1 MFFHFHLIFLAV
13 SVLPTALGSTGPA
26 VNTTSGF
33 YIGVHDTQNEVD
45 VFLGLRFAQA
55 PLARFTP
62 ATPVLKAPEVPHKAI
77 AFGADCP
84 QLPTLMEVV
93 GVPLGPPLRGSNQ
106 SEDCFFVNVWR
117 PAGTSA
123 KDRLPILVSIFG
135 GGYFSGSSSEWNATS
150 LVRRSVAT
158 EKPMI
163 FINFNYRTGV
173 FGFIGSAQAPAIAL
187 NTGLQDQRDAL
198 RWIQNNAE
206 AFGGDAS
213 RITITGESAGGSSV
227 HMHLVYPDFQRTF
240 RAGISS
246 SGNSLTLN
254 TPACAWHDRPG
265 GAYNILGNITNCG
278 IGPGSF
284 ECLQNIPFDTF
295 LPLALTT
302 YSPPGG
308 AAPPWGPCK
317 GPQGSL
323 IDEYPAKK
331 VIDGDFLSVPIVAG
345 TNLNEGNYFV
355 GTTFIDITPQPSPD
369 EANSIL
375 SSFIGSQATNFK
387 NVSQGT
393 LDKLVDLYAHPTD
406 NLSNSSL
413 SNRAAQFLTDYE
425 FLAPNRLF
433 LDIASARKQDVWA
446 YSFQQPLAGFPDF
459 LGAFH
464 SADLYYLDI
473 GFSFVPTGQL
483 VSQLQDFYIS
493 FTNDLIPGSDWPKY
507 SKTSKIAMRFLEGE
521 VGPIADTYRRN
532 QTDFLNRVDTM
543 EEFGRFG

>member
-1 MFFHFHLIFLAV
+1 MFLHSSLLFLAV
-13 SVLPTALGSTGPA
+13 SVLPTVLGGTGPA

-33 YIGVHDTQNEVD
+33 YVGVHDAQNEVD
-45 VFLGLRFAQA
+45 VFLGLRFAKA

-62 ATPVLKAPEVPHKAI
+62 TTPISEAPEGPQTAL

-84 QLPTLMEVV
+84 QLPA
-93 GVPLGPPLRGSNQ
+93 PLTSAGIPGGPPLRGSNR
-106 SEDCFFVNVWR
+106 SEDCFFR
-117 PAGTSA
+117 ERTST
-123 KDRLPILVSIFG
+123 KVRLPILVSIFG
-135 GGYFSGSSSEWNATS
+135 GGYFLGSGSEWNGTS

-158 EKPMI
+158 KKPMI

-173 FGFIGSAQAPAIAL
+173 FGFIGSAQAPSLAL
-187 NTGLQDQRDAL
+187 NAGLQDQRDAL

-206 AFGGDAS
+206 AFGGDGS

-227 HMHLVYPDFQRTF
+227 HMHLLYPDSQRTF

-246 SGNSLTLN
+246 SGTSLGEN

-265 GAYNILGNITNCG
+265 GAYNILGSITGCG
-278 IGPGSF
+278 AGSGSF
-284 ECLQNIPFDTF
+284 KCLQDIPFDTF

-308 AAPPWGPCK
+308 GLPPWGPCK
-317 GPQGSL
+317 GPKGSL

-331 VIDGDFLSVPIVAG
+331 VIDGDFLNVPIVTG
-345 TNLNEGNYFV
+345 TNLNEGNFLV
-355 GTTFIDITPQPSPD
+355 GTTFIDITPQPSID
-369 EANSIL
+369 EENSIL
-375 SSFIGSQATNFK
+375 SGFIGGQATNFR
-387 NVSQGT
+387 NVSQET
-393 LDKLVDLYAHPTD
+393 LDKIIDLYAHPTD

-413 SNRAAQFLTDYE
+413 SNRAAQFATDYL

-433 LDIASARKQDVWA
+433 LEVASARKQEVWA

-464 SADLYYLDI
+464 TSDLYYLDI
-473 GFSFVPTGQL
+473 GFSPVPIGQL
-483 VSQLQDFYIS
+483 TSQLQDFYIA
-493 FTNDLIPGSDWPKY
+493 FTNDLTPGSDWPKY
-507 SKTSKIAMRFLEGE
+507 EENSKVAMRFLEGE
-521 VGPIADTYRRN
+521 VGVITDTVRRN
-532 QTDFLNRVDTM
+532 QTNFFNQVDLM